1 MVGLGV
7 SDDGLTND
15 LEVIDLDDSGN
26 FCKNLEPFPA
36 KNEAA
41 VSGLLRQDGIIICG
55 LLLNWF
61 VVVIIVGFL
70 FF

>member
-1 MVGLGV
+1 LVGLGV
-7 SDDGLTND
+7 SNDGLTND

-26 FCKNLEPFPA
+26 FCENLEPFPA

-55 LLLNWF
+55 LLF
-61 VVVIIVGFL
+61 
-70 FF
+70 